1 MYLRRIIFFSRL
13 YFLVVNILKDINE
26 VVEMKKIK
34 LTKEEKQIEDS
45 LMRGEYIKVKGA
57 SLNKI
62 QKTVL

>member
-1 MYLRRIIFFSRL
+1 
-13 YFLVVNILKDINE
+13 
-26 VVEMKKIK
+26 MKKIK